1 MSLAEIDSP
10 DHDKGKAGVQAGPHG
25 INSESATD
33 NKKIMTDLTMCA

>member
-1 MSLAEIDSP
+1 MSFTEIDSP

-33 NKKIMTDLTMCA
+33 N